1 MKRAFIIVIIVLLA
15 VALAGCTSSSS
26 HITVIEQGFAY
37 NIVYDNETKVMYLQ
51 GGSGRFEV
59 MLNAD
64 GTPRIWEG

>member
-15 VALAGCTSSSS
+15 VALAGCASSRF
-26 HITVIEQGFAY
+26 TVIEHGFTY

-51 GGSGRFEV
+51 GGHGRFEV